1 MKKIASFERDLSE
14 YKISRAKLADDFIIV
29 IGEECDLIGR
39 EVDKFIFKDCEKS
52 FDEMINLKSENCIN
66 LANIE
71 IKDEIIKSIK
81 ISINGYDESH
91 DSLDFDLNLISLS
104 VPYRYAISN
113 GCFEMNIFLKEKKEV
128 VERFLATFSY
138 KFEVNSGKERHVV
151 AFVNEAK
158 IYEQTCL

>member
-1 MKKIASFERDLSE
+1 MSKIASFERNLNE
-14 YKISRAKLADDFIIV
+14 YQISRAKLVDEFIIV
-29 IGEECDLIGR
+29 SGEEGDLIGR

-52 FDEMINLKSENCIN
+52 FDEMINLKSKNFIN
-66 LANIE
+66 LAGVE
-71 IKDEIIKSIK
+71 IKDELIKSIK

-113 GCFEMNIFLKEKKEV
+113 GCFEMNIFLKEKREV

-138 KFEVNSGKERHVV
+138 KFEANSGKERHVV